1 VNDLYQIAL
10 ENIEVSYPLDGGAC
24 KTILNDIDLFI
35 RAGELVTVVGPS
47 GCGKSTVLRLILG
60 SQFPTRGTA
69 QIDGEPVS
77 QVNRDRGIVYQR
89 YSLFPHLTVVEN
101 IAFGLELQDTTL
113 PQRCFF
119 TRGYRQSRR
128 RSREQA
134 REFLKRVGLDPLD
147 ADKYPFELSGGMRQ
161 RVAIAQAIIMR
172 PKILLMDEPFGALDH
187 STRQEMQLFT
197 LEQWQKHSMTMLFVT
212 HDLEEACF
220 LGTRII
226 GLSQYW
232 SDDPG
237 KKAEGARIVNDKKVP
252 GEHPKPTDFK
262 YASEFQELL
271 RSVRRDVL
279 DPDHCQHLSEFDHDH
294 RDAWHPTRGREK
306 PKGGSHDN

>member
-1 VNDLYQIAL
+1 MNDEYQIAL
-10 ENIEVSYPLDGGAC
+10 DKIEVSYPLKGGGC
-24 KTILNDIDLFI
+24 KIVLNDIGLFV
-35 RAGELVTVVGPS
+35 RAGEFVTVVGPS

-60 SQFPTRGTA
+60 SQFPTRGTV

-77 QVNRDRGIVYQR
+77 RVSRDRGIVYQK

-101 IAFGLELQDTTL
+101 IALGLYLENTTL
-113 PQRCFF
+113 PQRFCH
-119 TRGYRQSRR
+119 TPGYFQVRR
-128 RSREQA
+128 RSREEG
-134 REFLKRVGLDPLD
+134 REFLNHIGLDPTD
-147 ADKYPFELSGGMRQ
+147 ADKYPSELSGGMRQ
-161 RVAIAQAIIMR
+161 RVAIAQAIIMQ

-197 LEQWQKHSMTMLFVT
+197 LEQWQQHGMTVIFVT

-237 KKAEGARIVNDKKVP
+237 KKAEGARIVNDKQVP

-262 YASEFQELL
+262 YAPEFQELL
-271 RSVRRDVL
+271 RDVRRDVL
-279 DPDHCQHLSEFDHDH
+279 DPGHCQHVSEFDHDH
-294 RDAWHPTRGREK
+294 RDAWHPTHSREK
-306 PKGGSHDN
+306 PAGGSHDK